1 MEEEGPSCTFM
12 EDESMPTLPMEFH
25 VDEMAK
31 AALREVCQT
40 STVYDFMLEVYDLQS
55 FQLKTVNMDAKLSFV
70 ILKMLT

>member
-31 AALREVCQT
+31 VALREVCQT
-40 STVYDFMLEVYDLQS
+40 STVYDFMLEVYDVS
-55 FQLKTVNMDAKLSFV
+55 NE
-70 ILKMLT
+70 LT